1 MLWLGTDNLKSND
14 KYSKNFFDENKKC
27 VIFVQNTNNM
37 TKTIY
42 FIGVIFLICSC
53 SSTRHGIVKIPKQS
67 YVKWYSK
74 NSLKKYSKEFNRKD
88 WTKRDT
94 VFVPTLDTIKFN

>member
-1 MLWLGTDNLKSND
+1 
-14 KYSKNFFDENKKC
+14 
-27 VIFVQNTNNM
+27 
-37 TKTIY
+37 
-42 FIGVIFLICSC
+42 
-53 SSTRHGIVKIPKQS
+53 
-67 YVKWYSK
+67 VKWYSK